1 MPLYN
6 NESSKIGFLLIIQD
20 TADPKRKETLD
31 AFILDIKNHT
41 TTLDNILQKA
51 IQHQLDVEIK
61 HVVEHDN
68 VVREII
74 IK

>member
-6 NESSKIGFLLIIQD
+6 NESSKIGFRLIIQD
-20 TADPKRKETLD
+20 TPDPIRKETLD

-61 HVVEHDN
+61 HVVEHGN

>member
-6 NESSKIGFLLIIQD
+6 NENSKIGFRLIIQD
-20 TADPKRKETLD
+20 TSDPIRRETLD
-31 AFILDIKNHT
+31 AFILDIKNNT

-68 VVREII
+68 VVREIT

>member
-6 NESSKIGFLLIIQD
+6 NENSKIGFRLIIQD
-20 TADPKRKETLD
+20 TPDPARKETLE
-31 AFILDIKNHT
+31 AFILDIKNNT

>member
-6 NESSKIGFLLIIQD
+6 NESSKIGFRLIIQD
-20 TADPKRKETLD
+20 TADPTRKETLD
-31 AFILDIKNHT
+31 AFILDIKNNT

-61 HVVEHDN
+61 HVVEHGN

>member
-6 NESSKIGFLLIIQD
+6 NESSKIGFRLIIQD
-20 TADPKRKETLD
+20 TADPTRKETLD
-31 AFILDIKNHT
+31 AFILDIKNNT

-68 VVREII
+68 VVREIT

>member
-6 NESSKIGFLLIIQD
+6 NENSKIGFRLIIQD
-20 TADPKRKETLD
+20 TSDLTRRETLD
-31 AFILDIKNHT
+31 AFILDIKNNT

-68 VVREII
+68 VVREIT